1 MAMTLA
7 LAWCGGAVRGFT
19 MPAADM
25 LPRKARAPS
34 RVTMYDPAE
43 PTTATASA
51 QLAEANPD
59 AWLNLWFPVM
69 FASGVPGDG
78 LVAATVFER
87 PLVLF
92 RDRNT
97 SAVQCLADQC
107 PHRLA
112 PLSDGRLVVDDDTGT
127 TRVECSYHGW
137 QFSGCGRCTKLP
149 QLESTKPILPLYDAL
164 AYPVAESQGI
174 VYVFIGEA
182 GRAQSVEVPRVP
194 ELDREGWIYEQDYMR
209 DLPYD
214 YTTLVENIIDPSHVP
229 VSHHGTVQGDRSLAQ
244 PLTTKVRISAEAADG
259 ALPLGFV
266 GTTEVPLHASSRLS
280 FAQQKAEQKVEFTA
294 PSLLSYKFSVGAGD
308 ALALFYPIPISR
320 GRSRVLVRRGRNFAT
335 ERKMSTTALVAKH
348 LENNI
353 VFDQDMAFLRGQ
365 EARLQAISPDGWG
378 GAWRAAAI
386 SGTTGY
392 VMPADADKFVISFR
406 KQLDR
411 VASALPWLSP
421 PPSPQSAHEPP
432 LPRRAL
438 LDRLEQHTKH
448 CAVCMAA
455 LHLTERCLRLSRVAA
470 QAALMAAL
478 AALASRAPPSPLFLL
493 SCALGATAYSS
504 FLLRAYVVGPV
515 VGALSNRVAAVP
527 LAAAAVLL
535 AACATRPA
543 SAAAHVCAVTMPLT
557 IAGAAI
563 WATQALEMLRARF
576 IYTEEAKVLQIS

>member
-1 MAMTLA
+1 M
-7 LAWCGGAVRGFT
+7 
-19 MPAADM
+19 
-25 LPRKARAPS
+25 
-34 RVTMYDPAE
+34 
-43 PTTATASA
+43 
-51 QLAEANPD
+51 
-59 AWLNLWFPVM
+59 
-69 FASGVPGDG
+69 
-78 LVAATVFER
+78 
-87 PLVLF
+87 
-92 RDRNT
+92 
-97 SAVQCLADQC
+97 
-107 PHRLA
+107 
-112 PLSDGRLVVDDDTGT
+112 
-127 TRVECSYHGW
+127 
-137 QFSGCGRCTKLP
+137 
-149 QLESTKPILPLYDAL
+149 
-164 AYPVAESQGI
+164 
-174 VYVFIGEA
+174 
-182 GRAQSVEVPRVP
+182 P
-194 ELDREGWIYEQDYMR
+194 ELDQEGWIYEQDYMR

-229 VSHHGTVQGDRSLAQ
+229 VSHHGTVPGDRSLAQ

-308 ALALFYPIPISR
+308 ALALFYPIPVSR

-335 ERKMSTTALVAKH
+335 ERKMSTAALVAKH

-378 GAWRAAAI
+378 GAWRAAAL

-421 PPSPQSAHEPP
+421 PPSPQSAHAPP

-478 AALASRAPPSPLFLL
+478 GARIPRTALAALPRQLCARRHRLLVIPTARIRGRSDCRRPLESRRRRTSR
-493 SCALGATAYSS
+493 SRCGAAGGV
-504 FLLRAYVVGPV
+504 RDA
-515 VGALSNRVAAVP
+515 
-527 LAAAAVLL
+527 
-535 AACATRPA
+535 PA

-576 IYTEEAKVLQIS
+576 IYTEEAKALQIS